1 MVQTDP
7 QPEGQPVGQS
17 VGQSGGQPEG
27 QFEGGQTMQLD
38 LGEPVDIAGCRLW
51 ACAEF
56 DVTIADSEGDEHA
69 LE

>member
-1 MVQTDP
+1 MGQPVCQP
-7 QPEGQPVGQS
+7 WAQPEGGQA
-17 VGQSGGQPEG
+17 
-27 QFEGGQTMQLD
+27 MKLD
-38 LGEPVDIAGCRLW
+38 LGEPVDLTGCRLW

>member
-1 MVQTDP
+1 MKL
-7 QPEGQPVGQS
+7 G
-17 VGQSGGQPEG
+17 
-27 QFEGGQTMQLD
+27 
-38 LGEPVDIAGCRLW
+38 LGEPVDLAGCRLW